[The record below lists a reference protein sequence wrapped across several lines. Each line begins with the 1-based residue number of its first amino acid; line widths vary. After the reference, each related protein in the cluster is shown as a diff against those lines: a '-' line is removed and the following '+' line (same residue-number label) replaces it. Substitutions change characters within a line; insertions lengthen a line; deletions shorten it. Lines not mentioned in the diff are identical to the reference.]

1 MTQLPASRPE
11 HGVNFLVQFPRTDA
25 PSLSIR
31 LMKVLGAIG
40 RTVVA
45 TRTACGNLEQ
55 SIAVG
60 SLVVSYLNQGVS
72 SMKRK
77 LPVVAVIYALVGGVA
92 LAADTEKVTL
102 NISGAY

>member
-1 MTQLPASRPE
+1 MASTSLSSFSE
-11 HGVNFLVQFPRTDA
+11 TDA
-25 PSLSIR
+25 PSLSNR
-31 LMKVLGAIG
+31 LLKILGAIG

-45 TRTACGNLEQ
+45 TRTARGSLQQ
-55 SIAVG
+55 SVAVG

-77 LPVVAVIYALVGGVA
+77 LPIVAVIYALIGGVA
-92 LAADTEKVTL
+92 FAADTEKVTL